1 MSLLKVESSSVAD
14 YGCAVST
21 SVQRPLWSDLSLTSS
36 PCDSFLTRAG
46 SCLEPRPMLA
56 PPSPLAGLVDG
67 VKERVGRTAE
77 VLRKKASDL
86 PPSSLPD
93 LIIVCP
99 QPLPGFLVA
108 MGCCW
113 DAGFQAS
120 STSRNADGSLP
131 AAAVTDVVG
140 AWEACIV
147 AMMRGSS
154 IGPSAG
160 VTSGLAVLVPPP

>member
-1 MSLLKVESSSVAD
+1 MSLLEVGSSSVAD
-14 YGCAVST
+14 YDFGVSIF
-21 SVQRPLWSDLSLTSS
+21 VQRHLSSDLSLTSS

-56 PPSPLAGLVDG
+56 PPSPLAGLVEG
-67 VKERVGRTAE
+67 VKERVGKTAE

-108 MGCCW
+108 MRR
-113 DAGFQAS
+113 QH
-120 STSRNADGSLP
+120 R
-131 AAAVTDVVG
+131 
-140 AWEACIV
+140 
-147 AMMRGSS
+147 
-154 IGPSAG
+154 AG
-160 VTSGLAVLVPPP
+160 VEGTAREHAERRLPFPQYTLAGGQPPRQAGDRLDFIFDHSQG